1 METLTRVV
9 LVGVGA
15 TAVSDLWGLVRRP
28 LFGVPAPD
36 YGMVGRWVGLMVH
49 GRFRHAS
56 IAKAPRVPGEHALGW
71 VIHYLIGVAYAG
83 LLWLVA
89 GNDWL
94 HNPTP
99 GVALAIGIATVAAP
113 FLLMQPAMGAGIASR
128 LTASP
133 ARASVQSVLM
143 HAVFGLGLYLAA
155 LALRAV

>member
-36 YGMVGRWVGLMVH
+36 YVMVGRWVGLMVH

-56 IAKAPRVPGEHALGW
+56 ITKAPRVPGEHALGW
-71 VIHYLIGVAYAG
+71 VIHYLIGIAYAG
-83 LLWLVA
+83 LLWPVA

-133 ARASVQSVLM
+133 ARARVQSVLM